1 MNTDKKNPNSAR
13 VFRYTVLLFIAAT
26 LACESVPAAE
36 EIDLFNGRDLSG
48 WDFYLVDSSATM
60 EEVWS
65 VEDGILICQGE
76 PFGYLYTEND
86 YESFQLVVEWRW
98 PEEPGNSGVL
108 MRVDVEPQMLPSSVE
123 AQLQSGNAGDMYG
136 FHDFVIGGDEERLSE
151 IGVPGLRLAKMASNE
166 HEPGEWNRYDITVDG
181 GNVTLVVNGETVN
194 EATGVDVRPG
204 KIALQSE
211 GGVIHFRTVTLTPL
225 DER

>member
-1 MNTDKKNPNSAR
+1 MIDDIVRAKAAHLAI
-13 VFRYTVLLFIAAT
+13 FLLTAMT
-26 LACESVPAAE
+26 LACEDERAITE
-36 EIDLFNGRDLSG
+36 MRLFNGSDLSG
-48 WDFYLVDSSATM
+48 WEYFLVDSTATM
-60 EEVWS
+60 QDVWS
-65 VEDGILICQGE
+65 VEDGILICQGK

-211 GGVIHFRTVTLTPL
+211 GGVIHFRTVTLRRL
-225 DER
+225 ERR

>member
-1 MNTDKKNPNSAR
+1 MKPLLLPLLVFFLGVTNP
-13 VFRYTVLLFIAAT
+13 
-26 LACESVPAAE
+26 LA
-36 EIDLFNGRDLSG
+36 
-48 WDFYLVDSSATM
+48 SATQA
-60 EEVWS
+60 EVGFVPLFDGKSLKGWVLMDGRGPGYM

-76 PFGYLYTEND
+76 PFGYLYTEHD

-108 MRVDVEPQMLPSSVE
+108 MRVAVEPQMLPSSVE

-151 IGVPGLRLAKMASNE
+151 IGVPGLRLAKIASNE
-166 HEPGEWNRYDITVDG
+166 NEPGEWNRYEITVDG
-181 GNVTLVVNGETVN
+181 SNITLVVNGEIVN

-211 GGVIHFRTVTLTPL
+211 GGVIHFRTVTLTPI
-225 DER
+225 EGG